1 MKKVDEDLAKQA
13 CFARLSLWDMGLDP
27 WAGGWKKCFEC
38 LQTPI
43 APTRHVMYYKCY
55 AGPRLILVGCV
66 GRPDD
71 FFTFIDIRDLD
82 NKYHLAQVDSKE
94 DDFIVDRILH
104 GKRSRLE
111 KEFIA
116 HMEECK

>member
-1 MKKVDEDLAKQA
+1 MKKVDEGLAKLA
-13 CFARLSLWDMGLDP
+13 CFARLSLWDTGLDP
-27 WAGGWKKCFEC
+27 WAGGWRKHFEC
-38 LQTPI
+38 LSAPI
-43 APTRHVMYYKCY
+43 FPTKHVMYYKCY
-55 AGPRLILVGCV
+55 AGPHMILVGCV

>member
-1 MKKVDEDLAKQA
+1 M
-13 CFARLSLWDMGLDP
+13 
-27 WAGGWKKCFEC
+27 
-38 LQTPI
+38 
-43 APTRHVMYYKCY
+43 
-55 AGPRLILVGCV
+55 ILVGCV